1 MLSTFM
7 RFSPSG
13 WAGFGFAAFA
23 VLVIPLLAGS
33 LWLSVFTS
41 TTCFALAIAGVAFL
55 YARLGMVSLAQVG
68 LMGLGGWV
76 MLRLYF
82 AFGLPFEVN
91 LILAA
96 LVTMLCGMLLALP
109 ALRMRGLF
117 LALVTLMAAGGL
129 EIVLATYQFPNGG
142 EGFWGVQTGTQ
153 KMPRPVIA
161 QTDAG
166 YLRYVVIVAALGFV
180 LIEALRRM
188 STGRAWALIRRSEA
202 AAMAAGVHVTAYKAI
217 AFGLSGLLAGLAGGL
232 LAGSLGLLDGGTFR
246 ASESILLF
254 ALAVVGGARYWLGV
268 VIAAALFRILPA
280 LLNNWGLDADLSYV
294 IFGAGL
300 LHAVITAPDG
310 IAGQIMTAVSNRF
323 GRSGGAAGAIA
334 TPKLDTEPSN
344 RAASDSQQVRVDDVT
359 MRFGGVVAL
368 DTVNATFT
376 APISGI
382 IGPNGA
388 GKTTLMNVFSGLL
401 TPTSGSVHIGTTDL
415 AKLAPHLRGRS
426 GLRRSFQKEEIAE
439 DLTVAENVMV
449 QIDQAGD
456 TVTDR
461 HAEVARV
468 LDIVGLGAKADVVG
482 ADLNKF
488 ERRLTDFA
496 KCIAGAPQLIMFDE
510 PAGGLSQQET
520 QVIGDLIMRI
530 HSLTGAQTLVIDHD
544 VALITRICEETLV
557 LDFGKRIAF
566 GPTKDVLDDPAV
578 KAAYLGIEEVAA

>member
-1 MLSTFM
+1 MHSTYM
-7 RFSPSG
+7 RISASG

-23 VLVIPLLAGS
+23 ALIIPLVAGS

-41 TTCFALAIAGVAFL
+41 TACFALAIAGVSFL

-96 LVTMLCGMLLALP
+96 LVTMLCGMVLALP

-153 KMPRPVIA
+153 KMPRPMIA

-202 AAMAAGVHVTAYKAI
+202 AAMAAGVNVTAYKAI

-310 IAGQIMTAVSNRF
+310 IAGQIMTAVSGHFRQT
-323 GRSGGAAGAIA
+323 RSEDGAAVA
-334 TPKLDTEPSN
+334 PKLDGVP
-344 RAASDSQQVRVDDVT
+344 AATARDGIIVSVNDVT

-376 APISGI
+376 APVSGI

-401 TPTSGSVHIGTTDL
+401 APTSGSVHIGDVDL
-415 AKLAPHLRGRS
+415 AKLPPHLRGRS

-449 QIDQAGD
+449 QIDQAAGS
-456 TVTDR
+456 VSDR
-461 HAEVARV
+461 HAEVSRI
-468 LDIVGLGAKADVVG
+468 LEIVGLGAKADVIG
-482 ADLNKF
+482 ANLNKF

-496 KCIAGAPQLIMFDE
+496 KCIVGAPSLVMFDE

-520 QVIGDLIMRI
+520 QLIGDLIMRI
-530 HSLTGAQTLVIDHD
+530 HHLTGAQTLVIDHD
-544 VALITRICEETLV
+544 VALITRICDETLV

-566 GPTKDVLDDPAV
+566 GPTKEVLNDPAV
-578 KAAYLGIEEVAA
+578 KAAYLGIEEAAA

>member
-1 MLSTFM
+1 MLSQ
-7 RFSPSG
+7 FSRISASG
-13 WAGFGFAAFA
+13 WAGLGFAAFA
-23 VLVIPLLAGS
+23 ALLIPLVAGS

-41 TTCFALAIAGVAFL
+41 TACFALAIAGVSFL

-142 EGFWGVQTGTQ
+142 TGFWGVQTGIE
-153 KMPRPVIA
+153 KMPRPTIA

-166 YLRYVVIVAALGFV
+166 YLRYVVIVATLGFV
-180 LIEALRRM
+180 LIEGLRRM

-202 AAMAAGVHVTAYKAI
+202 AAMAAGVNVTAYKAI

-310 IAGQIMTAVSNRF
+310 IAGQIIAAVSGHFRPK
-323 GRSGGAAGAIA
+323 RSGGGAVVAAPQI
-334 TPKLDTEPSN
+334 D
-344 RAASDSQQVRVDDVT
+344 AAPPAPARDSTKVHVDDVS
-359 MRFGGVVAL
+359 MHFGGVVAL
-368 DTVNATFT
+368 DTINATFT
-376 APISGI
+376 APVSGI

-401 TPTSGSVHIGTTDL
+401 TPTSGSVHMGAADL
-415 AKLAPHLRGRS
+415 ANMPPHLRGRS

-449 QIDQAGD
+449 QIDQAGGS
-456 TVTDR
+456 VSDR
-461 HAEVARV
+461 HAEVRRV
-468 LDIVGLGAKADVVG
+468 LEIVGLGAKADVIG

-496 KCIAGAPQLIMFDE
+496 KCIVGAPELIMFDE

-520 QVIGDLIMRI
+520 KVLGDLIMRI
-530 HSLTGAQTLVIDHD
+530 HALTGAQTLVIDHD
-544 VALITRICEETLV
+544 VELITRICDETLV

-566 GPTKDVLDDPAV
+566 GPTQEVLKDPAV